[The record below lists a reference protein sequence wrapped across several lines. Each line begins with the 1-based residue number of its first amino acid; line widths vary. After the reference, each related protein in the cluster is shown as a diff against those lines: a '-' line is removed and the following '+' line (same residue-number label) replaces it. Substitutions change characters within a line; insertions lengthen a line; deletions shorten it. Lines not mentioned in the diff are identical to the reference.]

1 MKEANNSSNMEE
13 QGSGKVQQKV
23 NYLKD
28 VEDTIDTEAHLPHLP
43 FDIVKLIAER
53 LFSWLFAL
61 SLYVPVKR
69 SVQQ

>member
-1 MKEANNSSNMEE
+1 MYTRLANTLKEANNSSNMEE

-53 LFSWLFAL
+53 LFS
-61 SLYVPVKR
+61 
-69 SVQQ
+69 